1 MMRLWLKGINVMSD
15 QPYSLATI
23 FGGSSEGFPHIDLNG
38 VTAAVSAT
46 TGQDAGP
53 IGDAITNGLQHI
65 LSLDLGNVLGKA
77 WSGSAQ
83 VKAALA
89 ATAKKSDA
97 VAFVPLAPHKI
108 TSTHKPSVDLLFAGN
123 AISTLPFD
131 LVLSMDLQ
139 GVELEITDGRI
150 VGAKS
155 GILIGEGILR
165 FSGSPI
171 LKANS
176 PALPLPGKLKFAKKE
191 TREPTNADAPVAI

>member
-83 VKAALA
+83 VKA
-89 ATAKKSDA
+89 
-97 VAFVPLAPHKI
+97 
-108 TSTHKPSVDLLFAGN
+108 SVDLLFAGN